1 MKAYIRSSSAW
12 DRFLNPWVSAMANK
26 LCTSVGS
33 ICFRRFKSS
42 GPDLDNDELHPMGL
56 PNAASTCAVKC
67 CKKRVGFRVLGST
80 INACTIV
87 PQTYNYIPRFL
98 QNNPCNYKKLYK
110 KQRSGLAS
118 TIAKTHYKRWWKK
131 HRSRLANTAGASCC
145 RAAAFRVIRCTRKQ
159 THTKTITQ
167 VKQFSTTKEK
177 KNGNSEDQEQEL
189 PQSLQPKPC
198 LAVCLFW
205 ANARDNRIALRKD
218 EVEGRKRAYSWWCR
232 CCCFCGGDFAPLL
245 RHSAA
250 FPPLSPSATPWP
262 LCKLTRVFLAFWK
275 KQKKRHQE

>member
-1 MKAYIRSSSAW
+1 MH
-12 DRFLNPWVSAMANK
+12 N
-26 LCTSVGS
+26 CTSNLQLY
-33 ICFRRFKSS
+33 
-42 GPDLDNDELHPMGL
+42 P
-56 PNAASTCAVKC
+56 T
-67 CKKRVGFRVLGST
+67 
-80 INACTIV
+80 
-87 PQTYNYIPRFL
+87 FL
-98 QNNPCNYKKLYK
+98 CNNPCNYKKLYK

-198 LAVCLFW
+198 LAVCLSVCFEQM
-205 ANARDNRIALRKD
+205 REIIELHCDKD
-218 EVEGRKRAYSWWCR
+218 EVEGRKRAYSWWCRR

-250 FPPLSPSATPWP
+250 FPPLSRPPLLLGSSANWP
-262 LCKLTRVFLAFWK
+262 AFSWPFERRRRRDTRNKRTAGSIYLNEEPTE
-275 KQKKRHQE
+275 QKPAGSL